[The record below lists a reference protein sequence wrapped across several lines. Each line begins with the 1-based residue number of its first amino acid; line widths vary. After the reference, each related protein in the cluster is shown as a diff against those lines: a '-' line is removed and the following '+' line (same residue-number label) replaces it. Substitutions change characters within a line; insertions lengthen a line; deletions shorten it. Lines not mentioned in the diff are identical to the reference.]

1 MERYLKALLALCSIL
16 GAGLLLVQAVRLIE
30 KNTPSEKK
38 IHRQKSAANGSCF
51 DSLKRSP
58 VRVRIYWGGWDRRAC
73 WRGYC
78 HWIPTSR
85 RR

>member
-38 IHRQKSAANGSCF
+38 YTVKNLPPTAPVSTRSKDPQSGSAF
-51 DSLKRSP
+51 
-58 VRVRIYWGGWDRRAC
+58 IGGV
-73 WRGYC
+73 G
-78 HWIPTSR
+78 IV
-85 RR
+85 